1 MLEILA
7 AVILISAII
16 MAGLRR
22 ISLLVKG
29 FSIQSLAIA
38 LICFTLGYLTNESHY
53 YLIGV
58 LTLIAKVIMI
68 PHIINRSAKDLTINR
83 EMDPIISGCWSTVL
97 IGISSAITYVILENF
112 HSDFIKAGF
121 VLMVVGALIL
131 VARKKA
137 ITQMIGFLT
146 VENGLV
152 LLEIS
157 MIKMTLIIEILVILE
172 VLILSVI
179 MAIMIFYIN
188 KTFHTVNTDYL
199 SNLKE

>member
-1 MLEILA
+1 MLEVLA

-22 ISLLVKG
+22 INLLVKV

-38 LICFTLGYLTNESHY
+38 LVCFTLGFLTHENHY
-53 YLIGV
+53 YLIGT
-58 LTLIAKVIMI
+58 LTLIAKVIII
-68 PHIINRSAKDLTINR
+68 PYIVNQSAKDLIINR
-83 EMDPIISGCWSTVL
+83 EMDPIINECWSSVL
-97 IGISSAITYVILENF
+97 IGISIAITYVVLENF
-112 HSDFIKAGF
+112 HRDFINAGF

-137 ITQMIGFLT
+137 ITQMVGFLT
-146 VENGLV
+146 MENGLV

-157 MIKMTLIIEILVILE
+157 MVKMTLIIDILIILE
-172 VLILSVI
+172 ILILSVI

-188 KTFHTVNTDYL
+188 KTFNTINTDYL

>member
-22 ISLLVKG
+22 IGLLVNS
-29 FSIQSLAIA
+29 FSIQSLAIT
-38 LICFTLGYLTNESHY
+38 LVCFTLGFLTKEVHY

-68 PHIINRSAKDLTINR
+68 PYIINKSGKNLDINR
-83 EMDPIISGCWSTVL
+83 ETDLIIDGYWSSILT
-97 IGISSAITYVILENF
+97 GIFIAITYAVLGNF
-112 HSDFIKAGF
+112 QSDFIIAGF
-121 VLMVVGALIL
+121 VLLVVGALIL
-131 VARKKA
+131 VGRKRA
-137 ITQMIGFLT
+137 NTQMIGFLT
-146 VENGLV
+146 MENGLV

-157 MIKMTLIIEILVILE
+157 MIKMTLIIDILIILE
-172 VLILSVI
+172 VLILTVI

-188 KTFHTVNTDYL
+188 RAFNSINTDYL

>member
-29 FSIQSLAIA
+29 FSVQSLAIA
-38 LICFTLGYLTNESHY
+38 LICFTFGYLTHESHY

-68 PHIINRSAKDLTINR
+68 PYIVNRSAKDLTINR
-83 EMDPIISGCWSTVL
+83 EMDPIINGCWSTVL
-97 IGISSAITYVILENF
+97 IGISIAITYVILENF

-157 MIKMTLIIEILVILE
+157 MIKMTLMIEILIILE